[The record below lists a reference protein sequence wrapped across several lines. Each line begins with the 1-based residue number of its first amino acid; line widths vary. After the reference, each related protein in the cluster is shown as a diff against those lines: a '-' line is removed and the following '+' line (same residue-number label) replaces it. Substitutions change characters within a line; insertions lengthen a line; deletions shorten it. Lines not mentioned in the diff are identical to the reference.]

1 MLQALRDKSSGW
13 VATVIL
19 GLLIV
24 PFALFGVSDYMTGSA
39 ENFAARIQSPPSW
52 WKSAPSFWPVS
63 VFWDEEEIS
72 VQEYRERLEQMRAQQ
87 RAEQGDAFDNKAFES
102 AENKRKIVESMVDER
117 LMRQAA
123 MDSGI
128 LVADAA
134 VRREILRIP
143 EFQVDGRFNE
153 QKYTSL
159 LGTLNP
165 PQTPKQFEQRLRDDL
180 QRNALVGRAALSA
193 FTPKQ
198 ELDRVLASWYQTRDV
213 SVVRIP
219 PAADTAPVTEAEISS
234 WYKSH
239 VAEYQSPETVTME
252 LVDVEAAK
260 LPPAPVNEADLRAR
274 YAADQDKFGEAEQ
287 RKVSHILIPLT
298 ASDDAAAQKAAQSK
312 AAQLAQQANG
322 GADFAK
328 LARENSGDPGSKA
341 QGGDLGWITRNGSMP
356 KGFEDAAFA
365 LQANQVS
372 APVKTDFGWHVI
384 KLVEVK
390 EGTRQSFDEV
400 RAQLEAEAEASAGER
415 AYNDLLSKLVDDL
428 MKNPTGFA
436 EVAAKHGL
444 VMQKIGPLAKGG
456 GEGLAASP
464 AVQRDAFSEARIQD
478 GTVSD
483 PIEVGTDH
491 SVLLRVVAHT
501 PERAIPQAQV
511 RDRVIADIRADR
523 ASKTA
528 SSAAKAMAAAVTKGG
543 DLSALAT
550 ARGLAVE
557 PLKGVTRQAPAPT
570 PEATAAMFAVAR
582 PQPGKNSAGTFLLP
596 DGSWMVFRID
606 AATLA
611 KPNEVPAEQRTG
623 MRQQLSAASG
633 EQVAKAFI
641 DAMRKNRKI
650 RVVETQ
656 L

>member
-19 GLLIV
+19 GLLII

-39 ENFAARIQSPPSW
+39 ENYAARIQSPPSW

-63 VFWDEEEIS
+63 VFWDDEEIT
-72 VQEYRERLEQMRAQQ
+72 VPQYRERLEQTRMQQ

-102 AENKRKIVESMVDER
+102 AENKRKILESMIDER
-117 LMRQAA
+117 LMRIAA
-123 MDSGI
+123 SEAGI
-128 LVADAA
+128 QVADAA
-134 VRREILRIP
+134 IRREILRIP

-180 QRNALVGRAALSA
+180 QRNALVGRVALSA

-198 ELDRVLASWYQTRDV
+198 ELDRILASWFEQRDV

-219 PAADTAPVTEAEISS
+219 PVADTAPVSEADIAA

-239 VAEYQSPETVTME
+239 TAQYQSPETVTME
-252 LVDVEAAK
+252 FVDVEAAK
-260 LPPAPVNEADLRAR
+260 LPPAPVNEADLRAK
-274 YAADQDKFGEAEQ
+274 YAADQDKYGEAEQ
-287 RKVSHILIPLT
+287 RKVAHILIPLT
-298 ASDDAAAQKAAQSK
+298 SAADAAALKAAQDK
-312 AAQLAQQANG
+312 AAALVQQANA

-341 QGGDLGWITRNGSMP
+341 QGGDLGWIARGGGMP
-356 KGFEDAAFA
+356 KPFEDAAFA

-372 APVKTDFGWHVI
+372 APIKTDFGLHII
-384 KLVEVK
+384 KLNEIK
-390 EGTRQSFDEV
+390 AGTRKPFEEV
-400 RAQLEAEAEASAGER
+400 RAQLEAEAAASGGER

-436 EVAAKHGL
+436 ETAAKHGL
-444 VMQKIGPLAKGG
+444 VVQKVGPLPKGG
-456 GEGLAASP
+456 GEGLAALP
-464 AVQRDAFSEARIQD
+464 AVQREAFSEARIQD

-483 PIEVGTDH
+483 PIDVGTDH

-501 PERAIPQAQV
+501 PERAIPQAQA

-523 ASKTA
+523 ASKSA
-528 SSAAKAMAAAVTKGG
+528 SAAAKAMAAAAGKGE
-543 DLSALAT
+543 DLSTLAA
-550 ARGLAVE
+550 ARSLQVE
-557 PLKGVTRQAPAPT
+557 PLKGVTRNAPAPT
-570 PEATAAMFAVAR
+570 PDATKAIFSAPR
-582 PQPGKNSAGTFLLP
+582 PQAGKPSTGSFLLP
-596 DGSWMVFRID
+596 DGSWMVFRVD
-606 AATLA
+606 TAT
-611 KPNEVPAEQRTG
+611 PARPEAMPEDQRAG
-623 MRQQLSAASG
+623 MRQQLSAASA
-633 EQVAKAFI
+633 EQTAKSYLAEL
-641 DAMRKNRKI
+641 RKQRKI
-650 RVVETQ
+650 RVVESQ